1 MTKSEFTEKVAHQIE
16 FSLYANE
23 SLTYNNV
30 NDDDVE
36 IGVSVMRLTDP
47 EIPDKHFY
55 LVENYAFEGAEFD
68 DDVIEVSG
76 GEITHDIHKAAE
88 KVADLIEESETPF
101 ENWDIQ

>member
-1 MTKSEFTEKVAHQIE
+1 
-16 FSLYANE
+16 
-23 SLTYNNV
+23 
-30 NDDDVE
+30 
-36 IGVSVMRLTDP
+36 MRLTEALNKIKQSISIEDDTY
-47 EIPDKHFY
+47 EIKLIKRKFQGISKY
-55 LVENYAFEGAEFD
+55 IAVIAVISKEGLID

>member
-1 MTKSEFTEKVAHQIE
+1 
-16 FSLYANE
+16 
-23 SLTYNNV
+23 
-30 NDDDVE
+30 
-36 IGVSVMRLTDP
+36 
-47 EIPDKHFY
+47 
-55 LVENYAFEGAEFD
+55 VENSAFEGAEFD